1 MERLLLFFVGVAV
14 LPAQLTA
21 GERVD
26 YLRDIKPV
34 LKARCFACHG
44 GLKQQAKL
52 RLDAIALI
60 RKGGRHGPAVKP
72 GDGENSL
79 LIQRITEED
88 EAARM
93 PPQGKPLSEKEI
105 ALLKAWINQGA
116 PAPAKEKPEEDPRL
130 HWAFRNP
137 IRPSLPTEPGHASNR
152 NPVDAF
158 LDAERMRQGV
168 NVSLPTNRATLLRRL
183 YLDLIGLPPTREQL
197 QAFLAEDSPD
207 AYEKVVDQLLA
218 SPQYGERWARHW
230 MDVWRYS
237 DWYGRRSVP
246 DVMNSYPRIWRWRD
260 WIVRSLNEDSGYD
273 RMIVAMLAADE
284 VSPDDEESLAATGFL
299 VRNWFKW
306 NYNQWMRDN
315 VEHTGKA
322 FLGLTLNCCHCHDHK
337 YDPITQEEY
346 FRFRAFFEPLE
357 LRHDRVAGEPDPG
370 PFKKYVYGVAYGPI
384 ASGRIR
390 VFDEKLDAQTFF
402 YTGGDERN
410 RVAGKPTVSPGA
422 PAALG
427 GDRLK
432 IEPVTLPPQAW
443 YPGLKLFVQREETER
458 RQASVASAET
468 ALVKARV
475 AKDANRSVRLAEA
488 QLTAARSDLAAIR
501 ARIAADNVVYLGAK
515 GDAKE
520 LSRAASRAERQFNL
534 DAALLAQ
541 VRVENALET
550 ARQQKEAQAKIQPL
564 EKQLAEAQA
573 KVAKCRTAL
582 SGDSMT
588 YTPLSPI
595 YPRISTGRR
604 TALARWIA
612 SKDNPLTARVAVNHI
627 WGWHFGQ
634 PLVETTYNFGR
645 SGARPSHPQLLD
657 WLAVELMENGW
668 HMKPLHRL
676 IVTSEAYR
684 QSSHF
689 RREEPSYKI
698 DPENRLLWHFQP
710 RRMEAEEVRDSLL
723 FVAGELDLTIGGPE
737 IPHEQGMTSR
747 RRSLYFAHHGEGKM
761 EFLELFDAANAC
773 EAYRRSTSVLPQQA
787 LALSNSELE
796 LHQGRVLADKLWRR
810 VEAETAEADR
820 EAAFLHKAFEQI
832 LGRAPSPAERSASSA
847 FLARQVALF
856 REQKAEIAVANKSAG
871 TGGPST
877 EPTVRARE
885 NLIHALL
892 NHNDFVTVR

>member
-1 MERLLLFFVGVAV
+1 MKRLLFLVAGVAA
-14 LPAQLTA
+14 LPTRLAA
-21 GERVD
+21 GESVD
-26 YLRDIKPV
+26 YLRDVKPV

-44 GLKQQAKL
+44 SLKQKAKL
-52 RLDAIALI
+52 RLDAAALI
-60 RKGGRHGPAVKP
+60 RKGGRHGPALSP
-72 GDGENSL
+72 GAAEDSL
-79 LIQRITEED
+79 LIQRITEEQQT
-88 EAARM
+88 ARM
-93 PPQGKPLSEKEI
+93 PPQGKPLSEKQI
-105 ALLKAWINQGA
+105 ALLKAWINKGA
-116 PAPAKEKPEEDPRL
+116 PVPPDEKPEEDPRL
-130 HWAFRNP
+130 HWAFQNP
-137 IRPSLPTEPGHASNR
+137 VRPSLPTTPGHAEGR
-152 NPVDAF
+152 NPIDAI
-158 LDAERMRQGV
+158 LAAERKQRGV
-168 NVSLPTNRATLLRRL
+168 QLSPPADRATLLRRV

-197 QAFLAEDSPD
+197 HTFLADAAPD
-207 AYEKVVDQLLA
+207 AYEKIVDRLLA
-218 SPQYGERWARHW
+218 SPQYGERWGRHW

-260 WIVRSLNEDSGYD
+260 WIVRSLNEDRGYD

-284 VSPDDEESLAATGFL
+284 VSPDDEDSLAATGFL

-315 VEHTGKA
+315 IEHTGKA

-357 LRHDRVAGEPDPG
+357 LRHDRVAGEADPG

-384 ASGRIR
+384 TSGRIR
-390 VFDEKLDAQTFF
+390 IFDEKLDAQTFF

-410 RVAGKPTVSPGA
+410 RAAGKPPVAPGA

-432 IEPVTLPPQAW
+432 VGPVSLPLQAW
-443 YPGLKLFVQREETER
+443 YPGLKPFVQREETER
-458 RQASVASAET
+458 RQAAVTAAESALE
-468 ALVKARV
+468 KARA
-475 AKDANRSVRLAEA
+475 AKDAQGSVRLAEA
-488 QLTAARSDLAAIR
+488 QLNVARSDLASIR
-501 ARIAADNVVYLGAK
+501 ARIEADKVVYLGAK

-520 LSRAASRAERQFNL
+520 MSRAASRAERQSHL

-541 VRVENALET
+541 VQTEIALET
-550 ARQQKEAQAKIQPL
+550 ARQQKAAPAKIQPL
-564 EKQLAEAQA
+564 EKQLTDAQA
-573 KVAKCRTAL
+573 KVARCRTAL
-582 SGDSMT
+582 DGDSTT

-595 YPRISTGRR
+595 YPRTSTGRR

-627 WGWHFGQ
+627 WGWHFGR

-668 HMKPLHRL
+668 RTKPLHRS

-689 RREEPSYKI
+689 DRESQNYKI
-698 DPENRLLWHFQP
+698 DPENISLWHFPP
-710 RRMEAEEVRDSLL
+710 RRLEAEEVRDRLL
-723 FVAGELDLTIGGPE
+723 FVAGELDLTMGGPE
-737 IPHEQGMTSR
+737 IPQEQGMTSR

-773 EAYRRSTSVLPQQA
+773 EAYRRSSSVLPQQA

-796 LHQGRVLADKLWRR
+796 LHQGRVLAGKLWRA
-810 VEAETAEADR
+810 VETDTAQAERQT
-820 EAAFLHKAFEQI
+820 AFLRMAFEQI
-832 LGRAPSPAERSASSA
+832 LGRVPTTAEHDASVS
-847 FLARQVALF
+847 FLARQESLF
-856 REQKAEIAVANKSAG
+856 RHQKAEIEAANKAAG

-877 EPTVRARE
+877 DPAARARE
-885 NLIHALL
+885 DLIHALL